1 MMKLTDNEINLMS
14 EEELEDPSIT
24 ATKLHNSDRAYFYD
38 NYNPPFFIF
47 SRYKDVN
54 NSLLDSDTYLEGH
67 GNGPNFQ
74 PAQGVI
80 SDAPHHTYIRKLI
93 QHNFLTKQIQSLE
106 PRLQEIVEM
115 LLDEVEK
122 KEVWDVHDDLSF
134 PLPVIIICEILGIP
148 TDDINKFKRWA
159 DASVAN
165 MCSEDPLEF
174 ADELNEMREYILK
187 QIHKKRIQ
195 DDSDLLSLIAN
206 AKKDD
211 KYLSDDESVGLATQ
225 IFVAGNETTTS
236 LISNLI
242 WRLLTIGNLWREFTE
257 EKIDLDDA
265 INESLRFD
273 PPLLGLFKTTSHD
286 VNIGGILIPANTKVM
301 MHYGAANRDPEVF
314 QNPNAFDVHRKGKKI
329 LTFSVGTHV
338 CIGRELAKLET
349 RVTLNALRKRYPKLT
364 LINKGK
370 RVGPFMFWGKAK
382 LPVKHK
388 I

>member
-1 MMKLTDNEINLMS
+1 MNIKSDIDLLSVKEMN
-14 EEELEDPSIT
+14 DPSIT
-24 ATKLHNSDRAYFYD
+24 ANKLLNNDRAYFYD
-38 NYNPPFFIF
+38 KYNPPFFIF
-47 SRYKDVN
+47 SRYDDVN

-93 QHNFLTKQIQSLE
+93 QHDFLAKQIQNLE

-115 LLDEVEK
+115 LLDKVTK

-148 TDDINKFKRWA
+148 TDDIDKFKKWA

-165 MCSEDPLEF
+165 MCSEDPLEY
-174 ADELNEMREYILK
+174 ADQLNEMREYLLK
-187 QIHKKRIQ
+187 QIHKKRRKS
-195 DDSDLLSLIAN
+195 DSDLLSLIAH
-206 AKKDD
+206 AKQED

-242 WRLLTIGNLWREFTE
+242 WRLLTIDNLWREFTE
-257 EKIDLDDA
+257 DKIDLDDA

-273 PPLLGLFKTTSHD
+273 PPLLGLYKTTSRD
-286 VNIGGILIPANTKVM
+286 VNLGGIIIPANTKVM

-314 QNPNAFDVHRKGKKI
+314 QNPNEFNVHRKGKKI
-329 LTFSVGTHV
+329 LTFSVGIHV

-349 RVTLNALRKRYPKLT
+349 RVTLIALRKRFPKLT
-364 LINKGK
+364 LVNEGE
-370 RVGPFMFWGKAK
+370 RVGPFMFWGRAK
-382 LPVKHK
+382 LPVKHLL
-388 I
+388 

>member
-1 MMKLTDNEINLMS
+1 MNIKSDIDLLSVKEMN
-14 EEELEDPSIT
+14 DPSIT
-24 ATKLHNSDRAYFYD
+24 ANKLLNNDRAYFYD
-38 NYNPPFFIF
+38 KYNPPFFIL
-47 SRYKDVN
+47 SRYDDVN

-93 QHNFLTKQIQSLE
+93 QHDFLAKQIQNLE

-115 LLDEVEK
+115 LLDKVAK

-148 TDDINKFKRWA
+148 IDDIDKFKKWA

-165 MCSEDPLEF
+165 MCSEDPLEY
-174 ADELNEMREYILK
+174 ADQLNEMREYLLK
-187 QIHKKRIQ
+187 QIYKKRRKS
-195 DDSDLLSLIAN
+195 DSDLLSLIAH
-206 AKKDD
+206 AKQDD

-242 WRLLTIGNLWREFTE
+242 WRLLTIDNLWREFTE
-257 EKIDLDDA
+257 DKIDLDDA

-273 PPLLGLFKTTSHD
+273 PPLLGLYKTTSRD
-286 VNIGGILIPANTKVM
+286 VNLGGIIIPANTKVM

-314 QNPNAFDVHRKGKKI
+314 QNPNEFNVHRKGKKI
-329 LTFSVGTHV
+329 LTFSVGIHV

-349 RVTLNALRKRYPKLT
+349 RVTLIALRKRFPKLT
-364 LINKGK
+364 LVNEGE
-370 RVGPFMFWGKAK
+370 RVGPFMFWGRAK
-382 LPVKHK
+382 LPVKHLL
-388 I
+388 

>member
-1 MMKLTDNEINLMS
+1 MMELTDNKINLMS

-74 PAQGVI
+74 TAQGVI

-206 AKKDD
+206 A
-211 KYLSDDESVGLATQ
+211 
-225 IFVAGNETTTS
+225 
-236 LISNLI
+236 
-242 WRLLTIGNLWREFTE
+242 
-257 EKIDLDDA
+257 
-265 INESLRFD
+265 
-273 PPLLGLFKTTSHD
+273 
-286 VNIGGILIPANTKVM
+286 
-301 MHYGAANRDPEVF
+301 
-314 QNPNAFDVHRKGKKI
+314 
-329 LTFSVGTHV
+329 
-338 CIGRELAKLET
+338 
-349 RVTLNALRKRYPKLT
+349 
-364 LINKGK
+364 
-370 RVGPFMFWGKAK
+370 
-382 LPVKHK
+382 
-388 I
+388 